1 MNISGKET
9 NMLKALSALFV
20 LTNHMISWCELESIN
35 IFVSELSGKLSD
47 LGMFLFLFISGYGLY
62 KSYIKDNL
70 RGYWDKKIEKIYL
83 PLICANIIGAVACHI
98 VQNKAADR
106 AMIMYGIMSKDFI
119 TYNPITW
126 YLHYLFYWYLIFWI
140 IYKFSKR
147 EDIRVQLILLGAFSA
162 AMWYFT
168 PETYSLAN
176 EYC

>member
-70 RGYWDKKIEKIYL
+70 RGYWDKKNRKNISTPYMCQYNWSCSL
-83 PLICANIIGAVACHI
+83 PY
-98 VQNKAADR
+98 R
-106 AMIMYGIMSKDFI
+106 SK
-119 TYNPITW
+119 
-126 YLHYLFYWYLIFWI
+126 
-140 IYKFSKR
+140 
-147 EDIRVQLILLGAFSA
+147 
-162 AMWYFT
+162 
-168 PETYSLAN
+168 
-176 EYC
+176 